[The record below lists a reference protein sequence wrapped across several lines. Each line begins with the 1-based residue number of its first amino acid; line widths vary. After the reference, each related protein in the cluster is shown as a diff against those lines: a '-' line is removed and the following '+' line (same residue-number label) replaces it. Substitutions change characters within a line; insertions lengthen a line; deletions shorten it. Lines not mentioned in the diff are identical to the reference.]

1 MMDATKWIR
10 VIMIVGAYLLL
21 RPHLLKSSVKAQEK
35 QFEKEH
41 EDGKMS
47 PNDLR
52 GVKKEI
58 PDASDDEDEGAAATQ
73 TTTEWGKKARKRQR
87 VMLKKMIAAEEQRLQ
102 ELQEDDE
109 DKDIEQYL
117 VG

>member
-1 MMDATKWIR
+1 MDATKWIR
-10 VIMIVGAYLLL
+10 VVMIVGAYLLL
-21 RPHLLKSSVKAQEK
+21 RPHLLKSSQKAQEK
-35 QFEKEH
+35 HLEKEH
-41 EDGKMS
+41 EDSKMS

-58 PDASDDEDEGAAATQ
+58 PDASDDDDEGTAATQ